1 MTQELKTQI
10 IELSRG
16 CSKWSFL
23 SYMFPFCL
31 AQHHEPTEFARMS
44 VEYPWD
50 RKIEE
55 PIESVDLE
63 LDPETWLR
71 LQGTINGMFA
81 KRGFPTTV
89 NPEQFPMTIDSDMF
103 PMTIDSEMFPMTIED
118 MFPATVNPEQYPL
131 TVGGYPVDEIGPKA
145 YEGPAWWS
153 QIEEWTP
160 EAIKKLQEKYKDD
173 KVD

>member
-44 VEYPWD
+44 TEYPWD
-50 RKIEE
+50 REIEK
-55 PIESVDLE
+55 PIESIDLE

-81 KRGFPTTV
+81 KKGFPATV
-89 NPEQFPMTIDSDMF
+89 NPEQFPATVIPEEF
-103 PMTIDSEMFPMTIED
+103 PATVIPDE
-118 MFPATVNPEQYPL
+118 FPATVNPEQYPL
-131 TVGGYPVDEIGPKA
+131 TVGEYQVDEIGPKA